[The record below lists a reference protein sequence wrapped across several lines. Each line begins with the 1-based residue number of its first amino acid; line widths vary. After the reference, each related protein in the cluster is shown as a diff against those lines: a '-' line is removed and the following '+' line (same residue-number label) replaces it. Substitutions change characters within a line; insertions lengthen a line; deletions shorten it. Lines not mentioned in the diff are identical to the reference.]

1 MLFLRF
7 LFFAISA
14 TFVAVAVGLVIYD
27 VFLAFEL
34 GRLLRS
40 DERPPGKG
48 EEGHS
53 SETPVSAAP
62 PPVAA
67 LGAIQSPVRIAR
79 TRRAIRWA
87 PAAKLVVAAALTAL
101 AGCSILVVPDGEA
114 AVRISQ
120 ISGVRPGTLYAGTHF
135 ILPLIDRA
143 QLYDVRDKVF
153 STSAAEGTRE
163 KLEVLNVETREGLE
177 VGLAVTV
184 RYRIDPRRLDYV
196 QANLPQPIDQEIVAP
211 VVTSV
216 FREVAPNYVVRDI
229 FAIKRE
235 EFRQRATQIITA
247 RLGSDA
253 IEVK

>member
-40 DERPPGKG
+40 DERPPVKG
-48 EEGHS
+48 EDGHS

-62 PPVAA
+62 A

-79 TRRAIRWA
+79 ARRAIRWA

-101 AGCSILVVPDGEA
+101 AGSSILVVPDGEA

-120 ISGVRPGTLYAGTHF
+120 IS
-135 ILPLIDRA
+135 
-143 QLYDVRDKVF
+143 
-153 STSAAEGTRE
+153 
-163 KLEVLNVETREGLE
+163 
-177 VGLAVTV
+177 
-184 RYRIDPRRLDYV
+184 
-196 QANLPQPIDQEIVAP
+196 
-211 VVTSV
+211 
-216 FREVAPNYVVRDI
+216 
-229 FAIKRE
+229 
-235 EFRQRATQIITA
+235 
-247 RLGSDA
+247 
-253 IEVK
+253 

>member
-48 EEGHS
+48 EEGQS

-62 PPVAA
+62 AAA
-67 LGAIQSPVRIAR
+67 LGVIQSPVRIAR

-87 PAAKLVVAAALTAL
+87 AAAKLVAVAGLLSLAAS
-101 AGCSILVVPDGEA
+101 SILVVADGEA

-120 ISGVRPGTLYAGTHF
+120 ISGVRPGTLYAGTHLL
-135 ILPLIDRA
+135 LPLIQRA
-143 QLYDVRDKVF
+143 QLFDIREKVYSTAASENPRDKGF
-153 STSAAEGTRE
+153 
-163 KLEVLNVETREGLE
+163 
-177 VGLAVTV
+177 
-184 RYRIDPRRLDYV
+184 
-196 QANLPQPIDQEIVAP
+196 EI
-211 VVTSV
+211 
-216 FREVAPNYVVRDI
+216 
-229 FAIKRE
+229 
-235 EFRQRATQIITA
+235 
-247 RLGSDA
+247 L
-253 IEVK
+253 

>member
-14 TFVAVAVGLVIYD
+14 TFVAVAAGLVIYD

-40 DERPPGKG
+40 GERPPGKG

-62 PPVAA
+62 PAAA
-67 LGAIQSPVRIAR
+67 LGAIQAPLRIAG
-79 TRRAIRWA
+79 TRRTIRWA

-101 AGCSILVVPDGEA
+101 AGLSILVVPDGEA

-163 KLEVLNVETREGLE
+163 KLEVLNVEKGWKWGWR
-177 VGLAVTV
+177 
-184 RYRIDPRRLDYV
+184 
-196 QANLPQPIDQEIVAP
+196 
-211 VVTSV
+211 
-216 FREVAPNYVVRDI
+216 
-229 FAIKRE
+229 
-235 EFRQRATQIITA
+235 
-247 RLGSDA
+247 
-253 IEVK
+253 